1 MLQLNKIFLCL
12 TALLLSGLF
21 FSSAQDSGENIAV
34 LLEGPIPFEGIPGIG
49 DNVIPGFRGRYSL
62 EGSPVDV
69 YYTSDDV
76 IVFSEWNIV
85 QKKGFTFYE
94 VSDNELFFVNKD
106 KWALFI
112 VYDRNIT
119 LIYEFAVEI
128 CSKMLFF
135 AKTEEFFKV
144 SSFPAIININR

>member
-1 MLQLNKIFLCL
+1 MLQLNKIILCL

-21 FSSAQDSGENIAV
+21 FLYAQDSTDDIAV
-34 LLEGPIPFEGIPGIG
+34 LLEGPHPFEGIPGIG
-49 DNVIPGFRGRYSL
+49 ENVIPGFRGRYSL
-62 EGSPVDV
+62 EGSQVDV
-69 YYTSDDV
+69 YYTADDV

-85 QKKGFTFYE
+85 KKKGFTFYE
-94 VSDNELFFVNKD
+94 VSENELFFVNKD

-112 VYDRNIT
+112 VYDKNIT

-135 AKTEEFFKV
+135 CK
-144 SSFPAIININR
+144 NRRVF